1 MVRVTRSRQ
10 GEPSRDLRCLNPWS
24 WSKAARSTGTHGNDT
39 ATSLPKRG
47 KYTVLAVLVILSLA
61 ACEPAPMVGTEPRSP
76 ASADWPAVQERGTI
90 RFARRAW
97 SDFDTLPSQGLSAEQ
112 YERLAERFASRHGL
126 GVEWIIVS
134 DVDDLLRSVEEGR
147 ADIAVSNLTV
157 TEPRKKRV
165 AFSVPLTRSREWVIG
180 TAEQGSIGVAE
191 HTAYVDSL
199 ARYYP
204 ESPRVPV
211 PADAG
216 PIEFQALIEAGVI
229 DATIMDEA
237 AARVV
242 VATSDRVKKL
252 RELPDL
258 KDLAWALRRGNPI
271 LKRTLDR
278 YLVERHTIHEHAEER
293 RDWDAIVA
301 SGRVR
306 MLTVN
311 APATYYLWRGELLGF
326 EYEMVRSFAEAHD
339 LELEVIVAGDIGEL
353 IDGLANGR
361 GDMIAAGIVPTEQ
374 RVEMGLRFTRPYLWI
389 SETFVTAGDPIAD
402 LDGLAGRRVTV
413 NPQTSYAVT
422 LRDLLERAD
431 FDLEYVDRSTSAI
444 LSDIAAGDLDVT
456 LVDSHRAGLETT
468 FDPRLALGLAVEPEK
483 GLAWAVRD
491 ENGELLRRL
500 DTFID
505 ERYRGYDF
513 NVLRNK
519 YFVNQRRMAHQRE
532 HRVTGN
538 TLSPYDHIVR
548 PAAAAAGFDWR
559 LIVAQMYQESGFD
572 PNRTSFAGAEGL
584 LQVLPRTARD
594 LGVDADSLADP
605 ETGVAAG
612 VAYLGWTRERF
623 PDLPV
628 GEQILFALG
637 AYNAGHG
644 HVRDGRRLA
653 RELGLD
659 DSIWFD
665 NVERAM
671 LKLAE
676 PEYAKKSVYGYV
688 RGAEVVRYV
697 REIQDRYRLYVRH
710 FRLLEE
716 REAVASET
724 RSSPDFAPSRLL
736 KN

>member
-1 MVRVTRSRQ
+1 M
-10 GEPSRDLRCLNPWS
+10 
-24 WSKAARSTGTHGNDT
+24 ATGTQGND
-39 ATSLPKRG
+39 AAGSPKCGR
-47 KYTVLAVLVILSLA
+47 YTVLSTLVMLSLV
-61 ACEPAPMVGTEPRSP
+61 ACEPPPLVGTETRGPVVG
-76 ASADWPAVQERGTI
+76 DWPVVEERGTI

-97 SDFDTLPSQGLSAEQ
+97 SNFDTLPSQGLSTEQ

-126 GVEWIIVS
+126 GVEWIVAS

-147 ADIAVSNLTV
+147 ADVAVSNLTV
-157 TEPRKKRV
+157 TEQRMQRV

-180 TAEQGSIGVAE
+180 VSEQGSIGVAE
-191 HTAYVDSL
+191 HTAYVDSV

-204 ESPRVPV
+204 GSPRVPV

-216 PIEFQALIEAGVI
+216 PVEFQAMIEAGVI

-237 AARVV
+237 AARVI
-242 VATSDRVKKL
+242 VATSDRVEKL
-252 RELPDL
+252 RELPEL

-278 YLVERHTIHEHAEER
+278 YLVERHTIEEHAEER
-293 RDWDAIVA
+293 RDWDAIMA

-311 APATYYLWRGELLGF
+311 APVTYYLWQGELLGF
-326 EYEMVRSFAEAHD
+326 EYEMVRSFAEAHG

-353 IDGLANGR
+353 IDGLGQGR
-361 GDMIAAGIVPTEQ
+361 GDLIAAGIVPTEQ
-374 RVEMGLRFTRPYLWI
+374 RVEMGLRFTRPYLRI
-389 SETFVTAGDPIAD
+389 RETFVTGGEPIAD

-422 LRDLLERAD
+422 LQGLLARVE

-444 LSDIAAGDLDVT
+444 LSDVAAGILDVT
-456 LVDSHRAGLETT
+456 LADSHRAGLETT
-468 FDPRLALGLAVEPEK
+468 FDPRLSLGLAVEPEK

-505 ERYRGYDF
+505 ERYRGYEF

-519 YFVNQRRMAHQRE
+519 YFVNQRRMARQRE
-532 HRVTGN
+532 HRITGD

-548 PAAAAAGFDWR
+548 PAAAEAGFDWR

-594 LGVDADSLADP
+594 LGIDADSLADP
-605 ETGVAAG
+605 ETGIAAG
-612 VAYLGWTRERF
+612 VAYLGWTRQRF

-659 DSIWFD
+659 DSIWFG
-665 NVERAM
+665 NVELAM

-676 PEYAKKSVYGYV
+676 PEYAKKAVYGYV
-688 RGAEVVRYV
+688 RGGEVVRYV
-697 REIQDRYRLYVRH
+697 REIRDRYRLYVRH
-710 FRLLEE
+710 FRLLDE
-716 REAVASET
+716 REASASE
-724 RSSPDFAPSRLL
+724 RGSGVRAPAI
-736 KN
+736 